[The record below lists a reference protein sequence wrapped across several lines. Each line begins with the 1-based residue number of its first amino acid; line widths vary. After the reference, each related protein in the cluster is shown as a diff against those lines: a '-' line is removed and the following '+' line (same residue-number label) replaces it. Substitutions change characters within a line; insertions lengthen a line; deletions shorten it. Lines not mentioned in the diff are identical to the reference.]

1 MIGKRDLIAKRP
13 NLPTL
18 CGGRTGATSTAT
30 LEDIMLKRQK
40 SKVKRRNPV
49 KRSMDIVSS
58 PKVFKSR
65 RNKLLAKSADQ
76 EIRDYFN
83 RENEV

>member
-1 MIGKRDLIAKRP
+1 
-13 NLPTL
+13 
-18 CGGRTGATSTAT
+18 
-30 LEDIMLKRQK
+30 MLKRQK

-83 RENEV
+83 RENEVQ

>member
-1 MIGKRDLIAKRP
+1 
-13 NLPTL
+13 
-18 CGGRTGATSTAT
+18 
-30 LEDIMLKRQK
+30 
-40 SKVKRRNPV
+40 
-49 KRSMDIVSS
+49 MDIVSS

-83 RENEV
+83 RENEVQ